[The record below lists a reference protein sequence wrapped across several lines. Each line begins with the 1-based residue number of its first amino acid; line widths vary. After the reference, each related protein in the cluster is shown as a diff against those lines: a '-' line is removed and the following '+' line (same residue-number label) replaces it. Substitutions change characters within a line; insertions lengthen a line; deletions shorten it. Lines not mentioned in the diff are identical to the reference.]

1 MLISKTEYRRDI
13 QCLRGLAIFSVILF
27 HAYENFFVLGYL
39 GVDIFF
45 VISGYVVTPLIIR
58 IFTQHP
64 IYGGGVFTNLKYFYI
79 RRFYRLVPALSASLV
94 FFAFVILLV
103 GSPQDHQ
110 KFAKQ
115 GIATLFLVGNLGAY
129 RYSGNYFSPNPNPLV
144 HTWSLS
150 LEEQIYLFLPIFLII
165 ILYKSLK
172 IVKVVTYAYI
182 LISFISFSSF
192 LLPAI
197 LQPLYSLAGI
207 QIASQASFYSPID
220 RIWQFT
226 LGGLAYLLLNKYSD
240 KVLNISRIYHLVL
253 ICGLLL
259 LLLTPLQIDL
269 KNSSVLATFLT
280 LAVIMLRSLKYI
292 PDYISTILE
301 KLGNSSYSIYLVH
314 MPILYL
320 AKYSPAFEFSIREDR
335 LIQSTFGV
343 IASIVFGNFS
353 YLKIENRFR
362 NFSGI
367 SGGKYKKI
375 ANTFL
380 ITFLFPLTIFFGI
393 EKGSNNQYWGLDRN
407 LPKPAYPLTLDL
419 NCFSNSKNGDP
430 CTYDNNG
437 ENKVLLIGDSHAGHI
452 SQAFI
457 SAAKNQKWNA
467 IIIIHS
473 SCRVNFE
480 RPYSN
485 QDSKNCLS
493 FDKKLISWIFKN
505 KPDSIIL
512 STFVTDKS
520 NQRDVQKLLLKLKTL
535 TPNVLFVGNNPIFP
549 DKEFMQPRPLILPAY
564 DISRA
569 PKSFP
574 ESQMVIE
581 PKKLSDDLSTW
592 ARKKEIKTLDL
603 WSLFCNGNICSRYS
617 NSSWLY
623 IDTDHFSI
631 AGALL
636 TIPKLENYLNKV
648 N

>member
-1 MLISKTEYRRDI
+1 MLLSKTEYRRDI
-13 QCLRGLAIFSVILF
+13 QCLRGLAVFSIILF
-27 HAYENFFVLGYL
+27 HAYENFFALGYL
-39 GVDIFF
+39 GVDVFF

-58 IFTQHP
+58 VFTERP
-64 IYGGGVFTNLKYFYI
+64 ISGGGLFINLKYFYK

-110 KFAKQ
+110 RFAKQ

-129 RYSGNYFSPNPNPLV
+129 RYSGDYFSPNPNPLV

-150 LEEQIYLFLPIFLII
+150 LEEQIYLFLPILLII

-172 IVKVVTYAYI
+172 IVKVVTYAFI
-182 LISFISFSSF
+182 LISFISFISF
-192 LLPAI
+192 LLPTI
-197 LQPLYSLAGI
+197 MQPLYSLADI

-240 KVLNISRIYHLVL
+240 KVLNISRIYHLAL

-259 LLLTPLQIDL
+259 LLLTPLQIGL

-280 LAVIMLRSLKYI
+280 LAVIMFRSLKYI

-320 AKYSPAFEFSIREDR
+320 AKYSPVFELSIREDR

-353 YLKIENRFR
+353 YSKIENRFR
-362 NFSGI
+362 NLSGI

-375 ANTFL
+375 TTTFL

-407 LPKPAYPLTLDL
+407 LPKPIYPLTLDI

-430 CTYDNNG
+430 CLYDNNSK
-437 ENKVLLIGDSHAGHI
+437 NKVLLIGDSHAGHI

-467 IIIIHS
+467 IVMIHE

-480 RPYSN
+480 RLYSN

-493 FDKKLISWIFKN
+493 FDNKLTSWILKN

-512 STFVTDKS
+512 STYITDKS
-520 NQRDVQKLLLKLKTL
+520 YQRDVQKVLLRLKKL
-535 TPNVLFVGNNPIFP
+535 TPNVLFIENNPIFP
-549 DKEFMQPRPLILPAY
+549 DKEFMQSRPLILPPY

-574 ESQMVIE
+574 ESQMQIE

-592 ARKKEIKTLDL
+592 ARKREIITLDL
-603 WSLFCNGNICSRYS
+603 WSLFCNGNVCSRYS

-623 IDTDHFSI
+623 NDIDHFSI

-636 TIPKLENYLNKV
+636 TIPKLESYLNKV
-648 N
+648 D

>member
-1 MLISKTEYRRDI
+1 MLLSKTEYRRDI
-13 QCLRGLAIFSVILF
+13 QCLRGLAVFSVILF
-27 HAYENFFVLGYL
+27 HAYENFFALGYL

-58 IFTQHP
+58 IFTEQP
-64 IYGGGVFTNLKYFYI
+64 ISGGGLFTNLKYFYK

-110 KFAKQ
+110 RFAKQ

-129 RYSGNYFSPNPNPLV
+129 RYSGDYFSPNPNPLV

-150 LEEQIYLFLPIFLII
+150 LEEQIYLFLPILLSI

-172 IVKVVTYAYI
+172 IVKVVTYAFI
-182 LISFISFSSF
+182 LLSFISFISF
-192 LLPAI
+192 LLPTI
-197 LQPLYSLAGI
+197 MQPLYLLADI
-207 QIASQASFYSPID
+207 QTASQASFYSPID

-240 KVLNISRIYHLVL
+240 KVLNISRIYHLAL

-259 LLLTPLQIDL
+259 LLLTPVQIGL

-280 LAVIMLRSLKYI
+280 LAIIMFRSLNHM

-320 AKYSPAFEFSIREDR
+320 AKYSPVFELSIREDR

-353 YLKIENRFR
+353 YSKIENRFR

-367 SGGKYKKI
+367 SGGNYKKI
-375 ANTFL
+375 TTSFL
-380 ITFLFPLTIFFGI
+380 ITFLFPLSIFFGI
-393 EKGSNNQYWGLDRN
+393 EKGSNYQYWGLDRN
-407 LPKPAYPLTLDL
+407 LPKPIYPLTLDI

-430 CTYDNNG
+430 CLYDYNG

-467 IIIIHS
+467 IVMIHE
-473 SCRVNFE
+473 SCQVNFE
-480 RPYSN
+480 RVYSN

-493 FDKKLISWIFKN
+493 FDKKLTSWILSN

-512 STFVTDKS
+512 STYITDKS
-520 NQRDVQKLLLKLKTL
+520 YQRDVQKVLLRLKKL
-535 TPNVLFVGNNPIFP
+535 TPNVLFIENNPIFP
-549 DKEFMQPRPLILPAY
+549 DKEFMQSRPLILPPY

-574 ESQMVIE
+574 ESQMQIE

-592 ARKKEIKTLDL
+592 ARKRGIITLDL

-623 IDTDHFSI
+623 SDIDHFSI

-648 N
+648 Y